1 MILTLNDGFLDY
13 SDTAKKHT
21 QIDLCEPVAR
31 GREAKKAFRSFKDL
45 IAGIDSEAQ
54 LNTIKM
60 ISGIDFSGVD
70 SKKDVKEATIEE
82 KAKAFLSRGACI
94 NKNISHEL
102 VDSFFTLLKAEPSIL
117 KVNDRSLTD
126 IEIVSLSA
134 GDETLIA
141 ACYAAVFMMS

>member
-60 ISGIDFSGVD
+60 IHGMRKCQVSGTVMYLCSWEQDLIQNFYSPSWVLSQLITEKRHIADFFEFFAM
-70 SKKDVKEATIEE
+70 KM
-82 KAKAFLSRGACI
+82 
-94 NKNISHEL
+94 EL
-102 VDSFFTLLKAEPSIL
+102 VQKD
-117 KVNDRSLTD
+117 
-126 IEIVSLSA
+126 
-134 GDETLIA
+134 
-141 ACYAAVFMMS
+141 